1 MVRVPSPPP
10 RISGYDDVRPVVG
23 GNSGEVFLARS
34 VATGDDVV
42 VRAYGAGRRRRG
54 PEAPGVHAAVLRR
67 VDGVVPAPRVV
78 ELREPARDGEGALL
92 VTTVVPGV
100 VLDDVLK
107 DAAPDLADT
116 LGRSLGEVLG
126 RLTRIPMGGPGD
138 FLDATLENR
147 IWQVGSESL
156 VTWLD
161 RWRGRA
167 PLAALDAH
175 ETATLYDACLEAD
188 GLLAVAPRACLVHG
202 DLSPRNVLCDP
213 ETGVVTGLIDW
224 EFAHA
229 GHPMEDA
236 GHQLRERPGSAF
248 VTAMLGALDAW
259 LPTPER
265 ADVETHRRTARAAD
279 LYWIIEIASRLGE
292 GSATHTGHRILA
304 DIARTGD
311 LLGDLRGQDRARARS
326 TLAH

>member
-1 MVRVPSPPP
+1 MASVPSPPP
-10 RISGYDDVRPVVG
+10 RIPGYDDVRPVVG

-34 VATGDDVV
+34 AATGDDVV

-67 VDGVVPAPRVV
+67 VDGVVPAPRVI
-78 ELREPARDGEGALL
+78 ELREPARDGESALL

-100 VLDDVLK
+100 VLDQVLQ
-107 DAAPDLADT
+107 AAEPDLADA

-126 RLTRIPMGGPGD
+126 RLTCIPMGGPGD

-147 IWQVGSESL
+147 IWPEGSESL

-161 RWRGRA
+161 RWRDRA
-167 PLAALDAH
+167 PLAALGAH
-175 ETATLYDACLEAD
+175 ETATLYEACREAD
-188 GLLAVAPRACLVHG
+188 ALLATAPRACLVHG
-202 DLSPRNVLCDP
+202 DFSPRNVLCDP
-213 ETGVVTGLIDW
+213 GTGVVTGLIDW

-248 VTAMLGALDAW
+248 VTAMLDSLDAW
-259 LPTPER
+259 LPPSER
-265 ADVETHRRTARAAD
+265 SDAETHRRTARAAD
-279 LYWIIEIASRLGE
+279 LYWIIEIASRLGQ
-292 GSATHTGHRILA
+292 GSATHTGHRILS

-311 LLGDLRGQDRARARS
+311 LLGDEPAQEPARA
-326 TLAH
+326 